1 MMEFN
6 PDSAKLNYKNSHHNV
21 RILKFF
27 QKKNNIK
34 NQFTMFQNFYI
45 KKNNNSLI
53 SNLLNSSKNLVKNNS
68 NYKSYTDLPKSFQHY
83 YPYKPTHN
91 RCILSAKHSSYSK
104 MSLISSYN
112 TINGSKTAKKNN
124 NSKIYL
130 KENKYKLNLKQF
142 NFMNYNV
149 NETIFFDFIDG
160 YNINSKL
167 KEKYNS
173 YILNHP
179 LENDNDIN
187 IFQLFDML
195 QNFKIDYNDNNFFNE
210 NSTSKINKF
219 KLKNNLLVK
228 IKISSI
234 NIIFY
239 KINPKKKNNINNKDY
254 LFDNNNNS
262 NNNNFKLKSKNKAN
276 TKIKLPFGFL
286 AFFYGINHIELLKF
300 LIAVIDYDYIK
311 NIFFIDSKKF
321 MRYYNLYKKDHS
333 FFGETSY
340 FQTYYNKNKEFLMY
354 DWDVKNKNNIYH
366 YIMKIVL
373 PQIKININMENQTIS
388 KFYYSIDTN
397 KMIYLL
403 KEKFRLW
410 DFHILKFFSQY
421 KLFRKEI
428 NKIICNK
435 LSYGIK
441 FEDNK
446 SSIDN
451 NIDCNRDLNYTKRF
465 NFNKMNTNFSALI
478 QNENSFEFFFSQNIN
493 DKNEGYFFQVL
504 IPKIHIIYQDI
515 NFYIDKFFDLD
526 IKRMSQIN
534 KLRKSFQIEDIIKYS
549 MVIVDEK
556 YQVPNKKKSSFFEN
570 NGYRRSIKRSSTL
583 KSLNNSQ
590 RLNLKAVSSRS
601 SMHNSNNNF
610 PSKFKI
616 VRTNKKTPST
626 KRNNDFENLKK
637 DIKLN
642 LDKYI
647 FNFDDDILKFIKP
660 IEGKK
665 NEGNSNLCEN
675 SVKSISLYNKRRE
688 NKEGSFRSNKTNKLN
703 NGQPSNKEKLSV
715 EIGTIKL
722 IWTKN
727 DLKMYDYL
735 FEENESQYLL
745 DNPPSVWENYIENN
759 LNEYN
764 LKCNLVDYSFHL

>member
-1 MMEFN
+1 MN
-6 PDSAKLNYKNSHHNV
+6 A
-21 RILKFF
+21 
-27 QKKNNIK
+27 
-34 NQFTMFQNFYI
+34 
-45 KKNNNSLI
+45 
-53 SNLLNSSKNLVKNNS
+53 NL
-68 NYKSYTDLPKSFQHY
+68 
-83 YPYKPTHN
+83 
-91 RCILSAKHSSYSK
+91 
-104 MSLISSYN
+104 
-112 TINGSKTAKKNN
+112 
-124 NSKIYL
+124 
-130 KENKYKLNLKQF
+130 
-142 NFMNYNV
+142 
-149 NETIFFDFIDG
+149 
-160 YNINSKL
+160 
-167 KEKYNS
+167 
-173 YILNHP
+173 
-179 LENDNDIN
+179 
-187 IFQLFDML
+187 
-195 QNFKIDYNDNNFFNE
+195 
-210 NSTSKINKF
+210 ST
-219 KLKNNLLVK
+219 
-228 IKISSI
+228 
-234 NIIFY
+234 
-239 KINPKKKNNINNKDY
+239 
-254 LFDNNNNS
+254 
-262 NNNNFKLKSKNKAN
+262 
-276 TKIKLPFGFL
+276 
-286 AFFYGINHIELLKF
+286 
-300 LIAVIDYDYIK
+300 
-311 NIFFIDSKKF
+311 
-321 MRYYNLYKKDHS
+321 
-333 FFGETSY
+333 
-340 FQTYYNKNKEFLMY
+340 
-354 DWDVKNKNNIYH
+354 
-366 YIMKIVL
+366 
-373 PQIKININMENQTIS
+373 
-388 KFYYSIDTN
+388 
-397 KMIYLL
+397 
-403 KEKFRLW
+403 
-410 DFHILKFFSQY
+410 
-421 KLFRKEI
+421 
-428 NKIICNK
+428 
-435 LSYGIK
+435 
-441 FEDNK
+441 
-446 SSIDN
+446 
-451 NIDCNRDLNYTKRF
+451 
-465 NFNKMNTNFSALI
+465 LI

-665 NEGNSNLCEN
+665 NEGSSNLCEN

-688 NKEGSFRSNKTNKLN
+688 NKEGSFRSNKTNKIN

-715 EIGTIKL
+715 EIGTIKF

-764 LKCNLVDYSFHL
+764 LKCNLVDNSFHL